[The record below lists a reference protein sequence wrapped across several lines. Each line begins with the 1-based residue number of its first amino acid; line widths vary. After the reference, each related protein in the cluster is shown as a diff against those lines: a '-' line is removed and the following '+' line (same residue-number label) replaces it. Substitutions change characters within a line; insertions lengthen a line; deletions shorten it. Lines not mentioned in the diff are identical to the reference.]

1 MRFTRA
7 RYPGNFGN
15 EMCSAEY
22 GSLRGTGS
30 FCRKKQSSPFLSKSR
45 QCARRI
51 SGGSFGERGASLPK
65 NPAAGGD
72 KIGAVSGATHGVT
85 RATSPFQR
93 VRRRRGDGVFGAET
107 WGAKWGS
114 LRKTGS
120 FCRKK
125 QFPFFYQRTARAPE
139 EFRAALRGKEL
150 GGKMDVEMF
159 GKGISWD
166 ASGS

>member
-1 MRFTRA
+1 MGCKIGFFKGDGVVSWEKVI
-7 RYPGNFGN
+7 PV
-15 EMCSAEY
+15 
-22 GSLRGTGS
+22 
-30 FCRKKQSSPFLSKSR
+30 FLTKSR
-45 QCARRI
+45 PCARRI